1 MTGMMGPMM
10 AFMVLLC
17 GALIALVVAAI
28 AVIIRILGRR
38 PDARRAD
45 RNSALET
52 LRERYARGE
61 INEAEY
67 RERRRV
73 LGVE

>member
-1 MTGMMGPMM
+1 MIGMMGPMM
-10 AFMVLLC
+10 VFMVLLW

-28 AVIIRILGRR
+28 AVIIRIIGRW
-38 PDARRAD
+38 PGAIWAG
-45 RNSALET
+45 RNTALET

-61 INEAEY
+61 IDEAEF
-67 RERRRV
+67 RERQRV

>member
-1 MTGMMGPMM
+1 MMGPMM
-10 AFMVLLC
+10 AFMVLLW

-28 AVIIRILGRR
+28 VVIVRLLGHW
-38 PDARRAD
+38 PDARRVD
-45 RNSALET
+45 RNTALET

-67 RERRRV
+67 RERRHV

>member
-1 MTGMMGPMM
+1 MMGPMM

-67 RERRRV
+67 RECRRV

>member
-1 MTGMMGPMM
+1 MMGPMM

-17 GALIALVVAAI
+17 GALIALVVVAI